1 MENKTEKSKYG
12 QGSGEGLVNFPKAH
26 YLLWEQGEIKRKNTT
41 KSFLPQKHTHTVAH
55 QQT

>member
-26 YLLWEQGEIKRKNTT
+26 YLLWEQGEIKRK